1 MHLSKGGIE
10 EWRKRLRQLYD
21 DEVKKKKKRES
32 FRHQSR
38 QQKCNKSHLMS
49 LLALLF
55 ARRMEGFSSC
65 VLIVYKESRFLSCLS
80 LVFPACALERFEI
93 RERRDDYLSDII

>member
-55 ARRMEGFSSC
+55 ARRMEGFSS
-65 VLIVYKESRFLSCLS
+65 L
-80 LVFPACALERFEI
+80 
-93 RERRDDYLSDII
+93 YLDCI